1 MEAKRATDIAGLA
14 GRIDRGEYEV
24 DPALVAD
31 AIATKIQLIR
41 TARAGLERGPW
52 SVPERGTRRQ
62 SGRFR
67 LPGHVSNQA

>member
-14 GRIDRGEYEV
+14 GRIDHGEYEV

-31 AIATKIQLIR
+31 AIVTKIQLIR
-41 TARAGLERGPW
+41 TARARLERGPGG
-52 SVPERGTRRQ
+52 VLERRPRRR